1 VSQRSGASRQIA
13 EFESGR
19 SGTVDLADELAGGSA
34 AGARSCQLP
43 LQSFGGRA
51 RFHGRVRTVRCVDDH
66 QLIKRM
72 LAEPG
77 DGQVLVVDGAGSLR
91 TALLGDQMAATAVS
105 HGWSGLV
112 IHGAVRDVDALRTMD
127 LGIRAVG
134 ACPLRSEN
142 QAVGQLDVPVTF
154 GGVTFEVGGHVWC
167 DSDGVLLTS

>member
-66 QLIKRM
+66 QLVKDV
-72 LAEPG
+72 LAQPG
-77 DGQVLVVDGAGSLR
+77 DGHVLVVDGAGSLR
-91 TALLGDQMAATAVS
+91 TALCGDQMAATAVA
-105 HGWSGLV
+105 HGWAGLV

-142 QAVGQLDVPVTF
+142 RALGHVDVPVTF
-154 GGVTFEVGGHVWC
+154 GAVTFEVGSHVWC
-167 DSDGVLLTS
+167 DADGVLLTS